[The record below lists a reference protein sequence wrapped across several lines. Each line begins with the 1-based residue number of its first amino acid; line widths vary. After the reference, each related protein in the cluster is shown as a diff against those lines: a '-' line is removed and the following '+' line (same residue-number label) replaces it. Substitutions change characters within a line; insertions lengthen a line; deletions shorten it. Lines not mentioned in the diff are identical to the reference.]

1 MKTAVLLFI
10 YFLLMNLC
18 VAVLSNLIT
27 HDLLASKSTKAGNHH
42 ATTSHRRPFYVIG
55 HMVNSLEEVDDFLE
69 NGANA
74 LEVDIEFADDG
85 TVVGTFHGAPCDCF
99 RGCFK
104 RETIV
109 DYLEYIRDA
118 TGYADSRYKGKLN
131 LLVLDLK
138 TAKLGPK
145 AKKKAGLTLAMN
157 LWKHLWEGVD
167 PKYMVNVLLSIGYV
181 NDKNVIKS
189 ALKYFKNK
197 ERRHVLDKIGF
208 DVGMND
214 PLEKIGLMYKQLGIN
229 SHRWQGDGLSNC
241 VRFLVPVGRLVE
253 AVKAR
258 DSRKGYMDKVYHW
271 TVDLPH
277 FIKKSIE
284 HGVDGIITNRP
295 DNVLH
300 VLNSTPYSELL
311 KVADL
316 RDSPWTRYIEPA
328 VKKDTD
334 RTTEVLGGGDEGER
348 TKRPPKLDP
357 SEITSFWTH

>member
-1 MKTAVLLFI
+1 MMAPSLVRS
-10 YFLLMNLC
+10 M
-18 VAVLSNLIT
+18 A
-27 HDLLASKSTKAGNHH
+27 LLATAFVAALSV
-42 ATTSHRRPFYVIG
+42 RP
-55 HMVNSLEEVDDFLE
+55 
-69 NGANA
+69 
-74 LEVDIEFADDG
+74 
-85 TVVGTFHGAPCDCF
+85 
-99 RGCFK
+99 
-104 RETIV
+104 IV

-157 LWKHLWEGVD
+157 LWKHLWEG
-167 PKYMVNVLLSIGYV
+167 
-181 NDKNVIKS
+181 
-189 ALKYFKNK
+189 
-197 ERRHVLDKIGF
+197 GF

-311 KVADL
+311 KVADF

-334 RTTEVLGGGDEGER
+334 RTTEVLGGGDEGEK